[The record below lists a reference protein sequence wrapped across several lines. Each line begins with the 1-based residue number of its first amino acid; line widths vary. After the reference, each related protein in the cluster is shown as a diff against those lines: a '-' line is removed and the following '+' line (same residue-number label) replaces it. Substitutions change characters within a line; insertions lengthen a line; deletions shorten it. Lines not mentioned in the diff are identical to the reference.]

1 MIIETQ
7 IYSLSFICHFNCV
20 VETEKG
26 AALAFFETALV
37 ESFFETALMESF
49 LETTLVE
56 SFFKTSANRKFLWDT
71 FCGKAW
77 GQRCQI
83 ALESYN

>member
-37 ESFFETALMESF
+37 ESFFETALVEIFFETALMESF
-49 LETTLVE
+49 FEKALVE
-56 SFFKTSANRKFLWDT
+56 SF
-71 FCGKAW
+71 
-77 GQRCQI
+77 
-83 ALESYN
+83 